1 LSRINAMKTSQ
12 DVIAIPKA
20 FGRSNLISF
29 NPTLSLIL
37 TLFSLLISPLSI
49 GCSENIKEPSVAG
62 TFYPADKK
70 ELKETIDNFLSK
82 AEKVKR
88 DGRLIAIISPHAGYV
103 FSGQVAAYGY
113 KNIKGSDIKKV
124 ILIGPSHHT
133 GFKGA
138 SVYTKGSFRT
148 PLGDIKINERLA
160 KGLLNEA
167 ADVRFY
173 PEAFEKEH
181 SIEVQLPFLQTV
193 LKDFT
198 IVPILIGSPTKQS
211 FQYLTERLTE
221 MLRED
226 EKAIIIASTDL
237 SHFHGYDTAVM
248 MDRKMIDAV
257 VRMSIEDVEN
267 YLSNREAEMC
277 GGYPV
282 IFAMAAARMAGANMG
297 VLFKYA
303 NSGDVTNDR
312 DKVVGYASIG
322 LYKTPFTEEEKKE
335 LLALARNSI
344 AGYVTNGK
352 APEIEMKNPK
362 LKAEGAVFVTIKK
375 NGSLRGCIGH
385 IQPIMPLY
393 QSVIKNAI
401 SACSSDPRFPPMR
414 KEELKD
420 IDIEISILSTL
431 EPLKDVKS
439 IQIGKH
445 GLFIVKGMQRG
456 ILLPQVAKE
465 LGWDRETFLEQIC
478 LKAGLPNGAW
488 KDAEL
493 YTFTAEIV
501 K

>member
-1 LSRINAMKTSQ
+1 MSLKLFT
-12 DVIAIPKA
+12 VFCLLLLA
-20 FGRSNLISF
+20 F
-29 NPTLSLIL
+29 
-37 TLFSLLISPLSI
+37 PL
-49 GCSENIKEPSVAG
+49 GCKGEIKEPSVAG
-62 TFYPADKK
+62 TFYPSDKNT
-70 ELKETIDNFLSK
+70 LKESVEGFLSK
-82 AEKVKR
+82 AENSSQK
-88 DGRLIAIISPHAGYV
+88 GRLIAVISPHAGYI

-124 ILIGPSHHT
+124 ILIGPSHHVS
-133 GFKGA
+133 FKGA
-138 SVYTKGSFRT
+138 SIYTKGSFKT
-148 PLGDIKINERLA
+148 PLGNVKIDEKLA
-160 KGLLNEA
+160 GDLLNEN

-248 MDRKMIDAV
+248 MDRKMIDAA

-282 IFAMAAARMAGANMG
+282 IFAMAVARMAGANMG

-322 LYKTPFTEEEKKE
+322 LYKSPYTEEEKKE

-344 AGYVTNGK
+344 TGYITNGK
-352 APEIEMKNPK
+352 VPEVEIKNPK
-362 LKAEGAVFVTIKK
+362 LKTDGAVFVTIKT

-445 GLFIVKGMQRG
+445 GLVIVKGMQRG